1 MLELVAVNKSFGG
14 LRALDGLSF
23 TVAAAEILGMIG
35 PNGSG
40 KSTAFNIIT
49 GTLRS
54 DAGSVIF
61 NGEDIT
67 GLRPHQISHHGIA
80 RTFQVV
86 KPFPQLSA
94 VENVLVGGLYG
105 GAGSTRTKAAVA
117 EAMEVLE
124 RVGLAGKADVQSGV
138 IHHRGEKVA
147 GGGTCAGHP
156 AEAASSRRV
165 HGGPE
170 PEGDPE
176 CGRSR
181 QVDQGHR
188 CHDRVG
194 GARDQGDHRCLRP
207 GGGSGRRQK
216 AGGGIRLRR
225 SSTTVRSSMP
235 IWEAV
240 MLRVEDLE
248 VAYGD
253 LQVVW
258 GVSFA
263 VPDRSIVTILGPN
276 GAGKTTTLLALMG
289 LLPVVAGSVTFN
301 GDSLIGL
308 PTHRMVERGLVLI
321 PEERA
326 AFASLTVEENLELG
340 AYTSRLRSPR
350 QEAMA
355 EILDIFPQL
364 AERKSQ
370 LAGTLS
376 GGERQMLAI
385 GKALMA
391 RPELL
396 ILDEPSLGLA
406 PIIVE
411 HIFEVVGQI
420 RDRGVS
426 VLMVE
431 QHVEMALE
439 IADYAYVLETGSI
452 VADGSSSELSADPRV
467 QEAYLSL

>member
-1 MLELVAVNKSFGG
+1 
-14 LRALDGLSF
+14 
-23 TVAAAEILGMIG
+23 
-35 PNGSG
+35 
-40 KSTAFNIIT
+40 
-49 GTLRS
+49 
-54 DAGSVIF
+54 
-61 NGEDIT
+61 
-67 GLRPHQISHHGIA
+67 
-80 RTFQVV
+80 
-86 KPFPQLSA
+86 
-94 VENVLVGGLYG
+94 
-105 GAGSTRTKAAVA
+105 
-117 EAMEVLE
+117 
-124 RVGLAGKADVQSGV
+124 
-138 IHHRGEKVA
+138 
-147 GGGTCAGHP
+147 
-156 AEAASSRRV
+156 
-165 HGGPE
+165 
-170 PEGDPE
+170 
-176 CGRSR
+176 
-181 QVDQGHR
+181 
-188 CHDRVG
+188 
-194 GARDQGDHRCLRP
+194 
-207 GGGSGRRQK
+207 
-216 AGGGIRLRR
+216 
-225 SSTTVRSSMP
+225 
-235 IWEAV
+235 
-240 MLRVEDLE
+240 MLRVEGLE

-263 VPDRSIVTILGPN
+263 VPDGSIVTILGPN

-350 QEAMA
+350 HEAMA

-411 HIFEVVGQI
+411 HIFEVIEQI